1 MPKRLLLALILT
13 GVLAAALISVYSASA
28 QEDQTRIRVRVD
40 RVPVVFSAFD
50 RKLRFVTDLSREEVQ
65 VLDNNKK
72 QDVVDFV
79 RETDLPLR
87 IGLLIDTSNSIRERF
102 KFEQEAAIEF
112 LQSVVRRKTDR
123 AFVLSFYSVSEVV
136 QDFTDDM
143 GALSSAIRSQRPG
156 GGTALYDALYYAV
169 RDKLMAEDPQ
179 GGVRRCIILIS
190 DGDDN
195 MSRASREDAL
205 AMAQRGEVTIF
216 TIGTNQTKEPT
227 RGDKV
232 LRRFAEES
240 GGRAFFPFQVS
251 DVSTSFEQ
259 IGKELRSQYAL
270 IYKPNTP
277 RDGTFHSIQVV
288 SLRKNVAVRARKGYF
303 AAKE

>member
-1 MPKRLLLALILT
+1 MSKRLLLALILT
-13 GVLAAALISVYSASA
+13 GALAVIFVCARGAPA
-28 QEDQTRIRVRVD
+28 QEDQTHIRVRVD

-50 RKLRFVTDLSREEVQ
+50 RKQRFVTDLSRQEVQ

-72 QDVVDFV
+72 QDIVDFV

-87 IGLLIDTSNSIRERF
+87 IGLLIDASNSIRERF

-123 AFVLSFYSVSEVV
+123 AFVLAFDSNAEVV
-136 QDFTDDM
+136 QDFTNDM
-143 GALSSAIRSQRPG
+143 GALSSAIRGLRPG

-179 GGVRRCIILIS
+179 GSVRRTIILIS

-195 MSRASREDAL
+195 MSRSSREDAL

-216 TIGTNQTKEPT
+216 TIGTNQTKEQKPPD
-227 RGDKV
+227 RV
-232 LRRFAEES
+232 LRRFSEES

-259 IGKELRSQYAL
+259 IGKELRSQYVL

-288 SLRKNVAVRARKGYF
+288 SLRKNVTVRARKGYF